1 MKNLINYSFLILL
14 AALGIFSGC
23 KKNNPVP
30 KPVINTISPSSGL
43 AGASVTINGTGFD
56 VSAAGNTVKF
66 NGATA
71 VVTSA
76 TASALTATAPAGG
89 STGAVTVTT
98 TGGTVTGPVFT
109 YLMAPSITAINP
121 TSGKA
126 GAAVTITGVNF
137 EAVASNNLVKFN
149 GTSAVVTTATTTSLV
164 VSAPVGGS
172 TGAVTVTT
180 PGGTAIGPVFTYLQ
194 APTITGITP
203 ASAVAGSSVTITG
216 TNFDTAIANNAVH
229 FNGTVAVVT
238 SATVTQLVVTVPI
251 GGTSGNVTVT
261 TPGGTSNTFSF
272 TYITSTGPN
281 IYVLGSDTRNG
292 FGYWKNFVF
301 TPVADWSN
309 PYSMVGSGN
318 DIYVAGPSTSG
329 TPTYWKNGAAVQLS
343 AQTGFTFS
351 VAVSGTDVYCMGG
364 IGTAYYTWKNGT
376 PTLLNSNSLTVIGS
390 GTYLNNTMAVSNGD
404 VYVAGARY
412 LGNSTILKA
421 TYWKNG
427 NPVDI
432 TDGVHSGSAKASAV
446 FVSGGDIYVAGVE
459 DVRDPG
465 TGGLINEAPRLWKNG
480 VSVPINTPANSIF
493 NSVSSI
499 LVKGTDVYI
508 GGQYN
513 GAGAVWK
520 NGTMINT
527 SSYSLAENVS
537 SIFLYNNTDIY
548 ATGASSASGNNCYWK
563 NGNFVEMD
571 PGCTVASPS
580 CAKTSAN
587 QVIAIYVK

>member
-1 MKNLINYSFLILL
+1 MKNVVYYSFLMLL
-14 AALGIFSGC
+14 MALSIFSGC
-23 KKNNPVP
+23 KKNNPAP

-43 AGASVTINGTGFD
+43 AGVSVTISGTGFD

-71 VVTSA
+71 VVTTTSSSSLVVTAPAGGSTGAVSVTTTGGTATGPVFTYLMAPAITGVTPASGKVGATVTITGVHFDAAIANNSVKFNGTAAVVTSA
-76 TASALTATAPAGG
+76 TTTSLVVTAPAGG
-89 STGAVTVTT
+89 STGAVTVNTL
-98 TGGTVTGPVFT
+98 GG
-109 YLMAPSITAINP
+109 MAT
-121 TSGKA
+121 
-126 GAAVTITGVNF
+126 
-137 EAVASNNLVKFN
+137 
-149 GTSAVVTTATTTSLV
+149 
-164 VSAPVGGS
+164 
-172 TGAVTVTT
+172 
-180 PGGTAIGPVFTYLQ
+180 GPVFTYLQ

-203 ASAVAGSSVTITG
+203 ASAAAGTPVTISG
-216 TNFDTAIANNAVH
+216 TNFDATIANNAVN
-229 FNGTVAVVT
+229 FNGTAAVVT
-238 SATVTQLVVTVPI
+238 SATVTQLVVTVPA

-261 TPGGTSNTFSF
+261 TPGGISNAFSF
-272 TYITSTGPN
+272 TYATAGPN
-281 IYVLGSDTRNG
+281 IYVLGSDTRSG

-301 TPVADWSN
+301 TPVADWAN
-309 PYSMVGSGN
+309 PYTMVGSGN

-329 TPTYWKNGAAVQLS
+329 TPTYWKNGTAVQLS

-351 VAVSGTDVYCMGG
+351 IVVSGTDVYCMGG

-376 PTLLNSNSLTVIGS
+376 PTLLNSNSLTTIGS
-390 GTYLNNTMAVSNGD
+390 GAYLNNALAVSNGD

-432 TDGVHSGSAKASAV
+432 TDGIHTGSAKASAI
-446 FVSGGDIYVAGVE
+446 FISGSDVYVAGVE

-480 VSVPINTPANSIF
+480 ISVPLNTPANSIF

-520 NGTMINT
+520 NGSMIST
-527 SSYSLAENVS
+527 STYALAENVS
-537 SIFLYNNTDIY
+537 SIFLYNNTDLFV
-548 ATGASSASGNNCYWK
+548 TGASSSSGDNCYWK

-571 PGCTVASPS
+571 PGCNVVSPS